1 MQSQTA
7 RPLAPW
13 RKKAPRRKL
22 AAQGQSLKALGLV
35 GCKPRC
41 HLELDLP
48 DMPALELLRDVRKH
62 GINHR
67 DAGRRVTQGL
77 ATDHDGTQGHGI
89 GPV

>member
-1 MQSQTA
+1 
-7 RPLAPW
+7 
-13 RKKAPRRKL
+13 
-22 AAQGQSLKALGLV
+22 
-35 GCKPRC
+35 
-41 HLELDLP
+41 
-48 DMPALELLRDVRKH
+48 VRKH